1 MANKDK
7 KRVLKYS
14 IKKFSVGTFS
24 VLVGAFIFL
33 ASPAFANEANTSE
46 NIHKENNTIIE
57 KEKTKETYK
66 SEAIVAEKQ
75 KDIEKTAS
83 TPGEENNLVEEKVT
97 QEKPV
102 SGTREKNNLAE
113 EKAIQE
119 KTVSGIEGKN
129 NSVEEKSSIEKAV
142 EEKPKT
148 RRKRSAELERE
159 SAKRFAT
166 DDDFVKISKGL
177 ITTEDGRIDN
187 LLFGKT
193 PLKANEDTDGDSAKN
208 GNEIYIYEKDGKTYY
223 GYYGHPFLKDT
234 DGDGLTDHDQSDLS
248 KEGDDDNFKWYVT
261 DRDMAMFMKLVYR
274 DDEYI
279 KKVLNKDYKWT
290 NADNAVADDPKARD
304 VYELIHNEF
313 SPYWEIDKI
322 YHNSSGLDAVLF
334 KTKSTLPILPNGLV
348 HVLAIRGT
356 KGSADVSNDV
366 VIATGQDPQQGREI
380 EEIIK
385 EIGIREDIKN
395 FYITGHSLGGYLTQ
409 RAVVK
414 LNRLANEEN
423 GNWIDSAAKKYRNFY
438 NNVFKKATTF
448 NAPKINASILSGDL
462 YKKSI
467 LSKQLAKQGKI
478 KHYGMRGDSLVG
490 LLYND
495 SDVMTY
501 IEGGEHSSNAYFS
514 AMLNDDDNFNI
525 GERTRVS
532 GKGKENLL
540 LKNLKIVEP
549 TDEEVRK
556 IVNENIKISLK
567 DQNPVEILALNKISR
582 EEVLKKL
589 NLDNLPNT
597 ATLNINIPD
606 EVQPTAVNYVLPVTI
621 SYLGKTVNPNIN
633 VVVKVL
639 PNFEELKAI
648 KQKASDEKEKKV
660 DTEHKTA
667 ETKNRYDAKKVELD
681 TKLQKVEE
689 LLNNS
694 SAKQSDIK
702 VLTNELE
709 MLLEEYK
716 TSVSG
721 LKLDKTLL
729 IDEIAKATNK
739 LEMFKNK
746 DTSLKPVE
754 VVTEFNSRK
763 DKLLSNYNNLLKE
776 VKSNLDKIETYDK
789 LVEEKNKLAN
799 LEKDIQEASAV
810 LNKTQKDYYEPIKK
824 SYELYEG
831 DKPNAELSIEKN
843 TLPIKNIIWETEANT
858 SSSGNKEGRVKV
870 VYNDDSFDLVDV
882 NVNVK
887 ALYGEIVTATK
898 EEKIPLK
905 VTYIGDETKDYGY
918 ISEIIGEDGKVVTTI
933 KSRLNK
939 KTNNVEEI
947 SRTSVR
953 TEAVNTVITKGLKSK
968 IEEIKIP
975 REVIYEED
983 TSLDKGKEFVKTEG
997 EDGKNITTTTY
1008 ILNSTTGEVIEK
1020 ITEANKKKIDKIIVR
1035 GTKEVVSKP
1044 EIVEVPTDPKVSP
1057 NEDSATT
1064 EPSTPVKPEVSG
1076 KQGDSAQPSTPV
1088 KPEASGK
1095 QGDSVQPS
1103 TPVKPEA
1110 SGEQGD
1116 TAQPSTPV
1124 KPEVSGKQG
1133 DSAQPSTP
1141 VKPEVSGK
1149 QGDSA
1154 QPSTPVKPE
1163 ASGKQG
1169 DSVQPSMPV
1178 KPEASGKQGDSVQP
1192 SMPVKPVEEKP
1203 KEETPKA
1210 SEKEEHPTQPEASG
1224 KQGDSAQP
1232 STPVKPE
1239 ASGEQGDSAQPSTS
1253 VKPEASGKQGD
1264 SAQPSTSVKPEA
1276 SGKQG
1281 DSAQPS
1287 TPVKP
1292 EASGKQGDSAQP
1304 STPVKPEAS
1313 GKQGDSA
1320 QPSTP
1325 VKPEASGK
1333 QGDSAQPSTPVKPE
1347 ASGKEGQ
1354 EVQPENSRNEGTS
1367 TTPAEGKEETSHVSD
1382 NNPVLTRKTKTLFL
1396 EALDKKVSLELYDVS
1411 IDDIE
1416 FRAVEIEDE
1425 KAINAVKNKLQ
1436 GNKNVR
1442 IYDLSLHKG
1451 GKEISLGN
1459 NRLVR
1464 VALAEYENKN
1474 IEVYHV
1480 EKNGNLKQIRSVI
1493 NNGSVEFYI
1502 NHFSQ
1507 FVIVSDKNNL
1517 SKKDVSQSNK
1527 DLFSEI
1533 KTDAQNAISKGKL
1546 SKQETL
1552 PKTGINNNND
1562 FSLLAIISLLVL
1574 VLSRK
1579 QKDSL
1584 K

>member
-1 MANKDK
+1 MVNKDK

-33 ASPAFANEANTSE
+33 ASPALANEANNSE

-57 KEKTKETYK
+57 KEKPKEIYK
-66 SEAIVAEKQ
+66 SEVNVTNETRDMEKVASRDTK
-75 KDIEKTAS
+75 
-83 TPGEENNLVEEKVT
+83 ENNSPKKKSNLVEEKNPIDVAVL
-97 QEKPV
+97 E
-102 SGTREKNNLAE
+102 SREKNDSI
-113 EKAIQE
+113 EKNGESI
-119 KTVSGIEGKN
+119 
-129 NSVEEKSSIEKAV
+129 EEKSSIEKAV
-142 EEKPKT
+142 AEKPKA
-148 RRKRSAELERE
+148 RRKRSTDSERE
-159 SAKRFAT
+159 SVKRFAT

-193 PLKANEDTDGDSAKN
+193 PLKANEDKDGDSAKN
-208 GNEIYIYEKDGKTYY
+208 GSEIYVYEKDGKTYY

-234 DGDGLTDHDQSDLS
+234 DGDGIVDHDQSDLS
-248 KEGDDDNFKWYVT
+248 KPGDDDNFKWYVT

-279 KKVLNKDYKWT
+279 KKVLNKDYTWT
-290 NADNAVADDPKARD
+290 KADNIVKDDPNARN

-313 SPYWEIDKI
+313 SPYWEIDKT
-322 YHNSSGLDAVLF
+322 YHNASGLDAVLF
-334 KTKSTLPILPNGLV
+334 KTKSTLPILPDGLV

-356 KGSADVSNDV
+356 KGSADVTNDG
-366 VIATGQDPQQGREI
+366 VITAGQDPQQGKEI

-423 GNWIDSAAKKYRNFY
+423 GNWIDSTATKYRNFY

-448 NAPKINASILSGDL
+448 NAPKINASRINGDL

-478 KHYGMRGDSLVG
+478 KHYGMRGDRFVG

-495 SDVMTY
+495 KDVMTY

-514 AMLNDDDNFNI
+514 AMLNDNDNFNI
-525 GERTRVS
+525 GERTGVS
-532 GKGKENLL
+532 GKGKENLI

-606 EVQPTAVNYVLPVTI
+606 EIQPTAVNYVLPVTI

-689 LLNNS
+689 LLKNS

-702 VLTNELE
+702 VLTKELE
-709 MLLEEYK
+709 ILLEEYK
-716 TSVSG
+716 MSVSG

-729 IDEIAKATNK
+729 TDEIAKATNK
-739 LEMFKNK
+739 LEMFKNT

-754 VVTEFNSRK
+754 VVTEFSSRK
-763 DKLLSNYNNLLKE
+763 DELLNNYSNRLREVQANLE
-776 VKSNLDKIETYDK
+776 RIETYDK

-799 LEKDIQEASAV
+799 FEKEIQEASSI
-810 LNKTQKDYYEPIKK
+810 LNKTQKDYYELIKK

-831 DKPNAELSIEKN
+831 DKPNAELSIEKSN
-843 TLPIKNIIWETEANT
+843 IPIKNIIWEIKPNT

-870 VYNDDSFDLVDV
+870 VYNDESFDLVDV

-887 ALYGEIVTATK
+887 ALYGEIVTTTK

-918 ISEIIGEDGKVVTTI
+918 ISEIAGEDGKVVTTI

-939 KTNNVEEI
+939 KTNNIEEI

-953 TEAVNTVITKGLKSK
+953 TEAKNTVITKGLKSK

-975 REVIYEED
+975 REVVYEEEA
-983 TSLDKGKEFVKTEG
+983 SLDKGKEFVKIEG
-997 EDGKNITTTTY
+997 EDGKNITITTY

-1020 ITEANKKKIDKIIVR
+1020 ITVENKEKIDKIIVR
-1035 GTKEVVSKP
+1035 GTKEVVSEPKII
-1044 EIVEVPTDPKVSP
+1044 EGPTAPKNNP
-1057 NEDSATT
+1057 NEDSATVV
-1064 EPSTPVKPEVSG
+1064 P
-1076 KQGDSAQPSTPV
+1076 AQ
-1088 KPEASGK
+1088 
-1095 QGDSVQPS
+1095 
-1103 TPVKPEA
+1103 PEA

-1116 TAQPSTPV
+1116 SSQPTTPTN
-1124 KPEVSGKQG
+1124 
-1133 DSAQPSTP
+1133 SA
-1141 VKPEVSGK
+1141 
-1149 QGDSA
+1149 
-1154 QPSTPVKPE
+1154 
-1163 ASGKQG
+1163 
-1169 DSVQPSMPV
+1169 
-1178 KPEASGKQGDSVQP
+1178 
-1192 SMPVKPVEEKP
+1192 EEKQ
-1203 KEETPKA
+1203 KEETPKVP
-1210 SEKEEHPTQPEASG
+1210 EKEEQPAPPESSGKEKQPVQPVTPSQPEASGQPSTPTSPAEEKQKEETPKVPEKEEQLAQPVTPAQPEASG
-1224 KQGDSAQP
+1224 KQGDSTQP
-1232 STPVKPE
+1232 SRPVKPE
-1239 ASGEQGDSAQPSTS
+1239 ELGQPESSGKEEKPVQPVTPSQPEASGQPSTRTNPAEETPKVPEKEEQPAQPVTPTQPEIS
-1253 VKPEASGKQGD
+1253 GKQGNSSQQSTSTNPAEEKQKEETPKVPEKEEQPSQPEASGKQGD
-1264 SAQPSTSVKPEA
+1264 STQS
-1276 SGKQG
+1276 
-1281 DSAQPS
+1281 S
-1287 TPVKP
+1287 TPAKP
-1292 EASGKQGDSAQP
+1292 AEEKQKEE
-1304 STPVKPEAS
+1304 TPKVSEKEEKP
-1313 GKQGDSA
+1313 D
-1320 QPSTP
+1320 
-1325 VKPEASGK
+1325 
-1333 QGDSAQPSTPVKPE
+1333 
-1347 ASGKEGQ
+1347 
-1354 EVQPENSRNEGTS
+1354 QPESSRNDGTS
-1367 TTPAEGKEETSHVSD
+1367 ITSAEGKEETAHVSD
-1382 NNPVLTRKTKTLFL
+1382 NNHVLTRKTKTLFL
-1396 EALDKKVSLELYDVS
+1396 ESLDKKVSLELYDVA

-1425 KAINAVKNKLQ
+1425 KEINAVKNKLQ
-1436 GNKNVR
+1436 GNKNIR

-1451 GKEISLGN
+1451 GKEISLDN

-1474 IEVYHV
+1474 IEVYQM
-1480 EKNGNLKQIRSVI
+1480 EKNGNLTNIPSVI
-1493 NNGSVEFYI
+1493 NNGNVEFYI

-1507 FVIVSDKNNL
+1507 FAIVSDKNNL
-1517 SKKDVSQSNK
+1517 S
-1527 DLFSEI
+1527 E
-1533 KTDAQNAISKGKL
+1533 TDTKNAIFKENSL
-1546 SKQETL
+1546 KQQSL
-1552 PKTGINNNND
+1552 PKTGMSNTND

-1579 QKDSL
+1579 QKDSM

>member
-33 ASPAFANEANTSE
+33 ASPALANEANTSE

-57 KEKTKETYK
+57 KEKTKETHK
-66 SEAIVAEKQ
+66 SEAIVTEKP
-75 KDIEKTAS
+75 KNIEKTAS
-83 TPGEENNLVEEKVT
+83 TPGEENNLVEEKAT

-102 SGTREKNNLAE
+102 SGTKEKNNLVE

-119 KTVSGIEGKN
+119 KSVSGIEGKN
-129 NSVEEKSSIEKAV
+129 NSVEEKSSIEKAE

-148 RRKRSAELERE
+148 RRKRSTELERE

-193 PLKANEDTDGDSAKN
+193 PLKANEDKDGDSAKN
-208 GNEIYIYEKDGKTYY
+208 GSEIYIYEKAGKTYY

-234 DGDGLTDHDQSDLS
+234 DGDGITDHDQSNLS
-248 KEGDDDNFKWYVT
+248 KSGDDDNFKWYVT

-290 NADNAVADDPKARD
+290 KTDNAVADDPKARN

-313 SPYWEIDKI
+313 SPYWEIDKT
-322 YHNSSGLDAVLF
+322 YHNASGLDAVLF
-334 KTKSTLPILPNGLV
+334 KTKSTLPILPDGLV

-356 KGSADVSNDV
+356 KGGADVTNDG
-366 VIATGQDPQQGREI
+366 VIAAGQDPKQGQEI

-423 GNWIDSAAKKYRNFY
+423 GYWIDSEAKKYKNFY

-448 NAPKINASILSGDL
+448 NAPKINASRTNGDL

-478 KHYGMRGDSLVG
+478 KHYGMRGDTLVG

-495 SDVMTY
+495 KDVMTY
-501 IEGGEHSSNAYFS
+501 IEGGEHSSNAYFT

-532 GKGKENLL
+532 GKGKENPI

-549 TDEEVRK
+549 TEEEVRK

-597 ATLNINIPD
+597 ATLNINIPS

-689 LLNNS
+689 LLKNS

-702 VLTNELE
+702 ALTKELGT
-709 MLLEEYK
+709 LLEEYK

-729 IDEIAKATNK
+729 TDEIAKATNK
-739 LEMFKNK
+739 LEMFKN
-746 DTSLKPVE
+746 TNTTLKPAE
-754 VVTEFNSRK
+754 VVTEFNSQK
-763 DKLLSNYNNLLKE
+763 NELLNKYNSLLKE
-776 VKSNLDKIETYDK
+776 VKGNLDRIETYDK
-789 LVEEKNKLAN
+789 LVEEKNKFAN
-799 LEKDIQEASAV
+799 LEKEISEASSI
-810 LNKTQKDYYEPIKK
+810 LNKTQKDYYEPTKK

-843 TLPIKNIIWETEANT
+843 TLPIKNIIWEIEPST

-870 VYNDDSFDLVDV
+870 VYNDDSFDLVSV
-882 NVNVK
+882 SVSVK
-887 ALYGEIVTATK
+887 ELYGETLTTTE
-898 EEKIPLK
+898 EEKLPLK
-905 VTYIGDETKDYGY
+905 VIYTGDDTKDYGY
-918 ISEIIGEDGKVVTTI
+918 ISEITGKDGKVVTTI
-933 KSRLNK
+933 KTRLNK
-939 KTNNVEEI
+939 KTNTVEEI
-947 SRTSVR
+947 SRTLVR
-953 TEAVNTVITKGLKSK
+953 TEVSNTVITKGLKSK
-968 IEEIKIP
+968 IQEIKIP

-983 TSLDKGKEFVKTEG
+983 ALLDKGKEFVKTEG

-1020 ITEANKKKIDKIIVR
+1020 ITVENKEKIDKIIVR
-1035 GTKEVVSKP
+1035 GTKEVVSEP
-1044 EIVEVPTDPKVSP
+1044 EIIEVPIDSKVGP
-1057 NEDSATT
+1057 NKDSATT
-1064 EPSTPVKPEVSG
+1064 EPSTP
-1076 KQGDSAQPSTPV
+1076 A

-1095 QGDSVQPS
+1095 EGKPVQPG
-1103 TPVKPEA
+1103 T
-1110 SGEQGD
+1110 
-1116 TAQPSTPV
+1116 
-1124 KPEVSGKQG
+1124 
-1133 DSAQPSTP
+1133 
-1141 VKPEVSGK
+1141 
-1149 QGDSA
+1149 
-1154 QPSTPVKPE
+1154 
-1163 ASGKQG
+1163 
-1169 DSVQPSMPV
+1169 
-1178 KPEASGKQGDSVQP
+1178 
-1192 SMPVKPVEEKP
+1192 
-1203 KEETPKA
+1203 
-1210 SEKEEHPTQPEASG
+1210 PTQPEASG

-1232 STPVKPE
+1232 STPTNPAEEKQKEETPKVSDKQEKPVQPENSGKEGTSVSPAEEKPKEEQPVQPGTPAQPE
-1239 ASGEQGDSAQPSTS
+1239 ASG
-1253 VKPEASGKQGD
+1253 
-1264 SAQPSTSVKPEA
+1264 
-1276 SGKQG
+1276 
-1281 DSAQPS
+1281 QPS

-1292 EASGKQGDSAQP
+1292 EAKEEQGDSVQP
-1304 STPVKPEAS
+1304 STPTNPAEEKPKEETPKVS
-1313 GKQGDSA
+1313 DKQE
-1320 QPSTP
+1320 
-1325 VKPEASGK
+1325 KP
-1333 QGDSAQPSTPVKPE
+1333 
-1347 ASGKEGQ
+1347 
-1354 EVQPENSRNEGTS
+1354 VQPENSGKEGTS
-1367 TTPAEGKEETSHVSD
+1367 ITSSGGKEETSHVSD

-1396 EALDKKVSLELYDVS
+1396 ESLDKKVSLELYDVS

-1425 KAINAVKNKLQ
+1425 KEINAVKDKLQ

-1451 GKEISLGN
+1451 GKEISLNN

-1480 EKNGNLKQIRSVI
+1480 EKNGNLKQIPSVI
-1493 NNGSVEFYI
+1493 NNGNIEFYI
-1502 NHFSQ
+1502 DHFSQ
-1507 FVIVSDKNNL
+1507 FAIVSDKNNL
-1517 SKKDVSQSNK
+1517 SK
-1527 DLFSEI
+1527 
-1533 KTDAQNAISKGKL
+1533 TDAQNTMSKENSL
-1546 SKQETL
+1546 KQQSL
-1552 PKTGINNNND
+1552 PKTGMSNTND

-1579 QKDSL
+1579 QKDSM

>member
-33 ASPAFANEANTSE
+33 ASPVFANEANTSE

-193 PLKANEDTDGDSAKN
+193 PLKANEDKDGDSAKN

-556 IVNENIKISLK
+556 IVNENIRISLK

-597 ATLNINIPD
+597 ATLNINIPG
-606 EVQPTAVNYVLPVTI
+606 EVQPTAVNHVLPVTI

-648 KQKASDEKEKKV
+648 KQKVSDEKEKKV

-702 VLTNELE
+702 VLTKELE
-709 MLLEEYK
+709 VLLEEYK

-799 LEKDIQEASAV
+799 LGKDIQEASAV

-947 SRTSVR
+947 SRTPVR

-983 TSLDKGKEFVKTEG
+983 ASLDKGKEFVKTEG

-1044 EIVEVPTDPKVSP
+1044 EIVEVPTDSKVSP

-1076 KQGDSAQPSTPV
+1076 KQGDSV
-1088 KPEASGK
+1088 
-1095 QGDSVQPS
+1095 
-1103 TPVKPEA
+1103 
-1110 SGEQGD
+1110 
-1116 TAQPSTPV
+1116 
-1124 KPEVSGKQG
+1124 
-1133 DSAQPSTP
+1133 
-1141 VKPEVSGK
+1141 
-1149 QGDSA
+1149 
-1154 QPSTPVKPE
+1154 
-1163 ASGKQG
+1163 
-1169 DSVQPSMPV
+1169 
-1178 KPEASGKQGDSVQP
+1178 
-1192 SMPVKPVEEKP
+1192 
-1203 KEETPKA
+1203 
-1210 SEKEEHPTQPEASG
+1210 
-1224 KQGDSAQP
+1224 
-1232 STPVKPE
+1232 
-1239 ASGEQGDSAQPSTS
+1239 
-1253 VKPEASGKQGD
+1253 
-1264 SAQPSTSVKPEA
+1264 
-1276 SGKQG
+1276 
-1281 DSAQPS
+1281 
-1287 TPVKP
+1287 
-1292 EASGKQGDSAQP
+1292 QP

-1493 NNGSVEFYI
+1493 NNGNVEFYI